1 MRFHLIDKL
10 LSYSKWKE
18 ALALKNVTYGN
29 SEFINDS
36 HYMDDT
42 LFLESI
48 FQCAAWLIVI
58 SSDQKLRPT
67 IVTAEGYQI
76 FEQVRPGEQLKI
88 KVDIQ
93 DYNEEYAT
101 ISGDV
106 YKKDKLCASLK
117 NAILKLVDT
126 SELEDPELT
135 KKYIEYLTQI
145 KGDVGI

>member
-29 SEFINDS
+29 PEFINDS